1 MRKQKCA
8 FFGNFEKVF
17 VTHSFLA
24 HIECAR
30 THTLFSLL
38 KPQHAHIK
46 PNMGA
51 KNFGRKKD
59 SAKVK
64 RAKRREKKL
73 KALRFAGINVDVKEK
88 DENGE
93 TTTMTTEN
101 DETEASTTLSKREK
115 RARDMRRKKE
125 LKLAMISM
133 KEKRRKEEKKT
144 SGTLRKTLS
153 KNIQKMKKE
162 RDELVSKKKKDA
174 DESAF
179 GTKSVGEM
187 NDVEMMT

>member
-1 MRKQKCA
+1 
-8 FFGNFEKVF
+8 
-17 VTHSFLA
+17 
-24 HIECAR
+24 
-30 THTLFSLL
+30 
-38 KPQHAHIK
+38 
-46 PNMGA
+46 MGA
-51 KNFGRKKD
+51 KNFGKKKD

-73 KALRFAGINVDVKEK
+73 KALRFAGIHVKEK
-88 DENGE
+88 DENDGE
-93 TTTMTTEN
+93 TTMTTT
-101 DETEASTTLSKREK
+101 DTETEASTTPSKKEK

-162 RDELVSKKKKDA
+162 RDELVLKEKNKEKKTV
-174 DESAF
+174 DESEF
-179 GTKSVGEM
+179 GGFGIGGVGEM
-187 NDVEMMT
+187 NDVKMTTT